1 MALKTIKGTASPP
14 PELHPRSAPIIE
26 RAPLPII
33 EVQGSMHLV
42 SYVNSAFCSL
52 LEKPRKDLIGKTF
65 AEIVPRGEECLPILD
80 QVYQTGEAVTIAKED
95 EFEAAHWLYSMWPA
109 LNEKNRPTGVI
120 IQLTKAA
127 KFRQDVTEV
136 NEALL
141 LAGLRQHEM
150 TEEAEH
156 LNEQLRNEIA
166 ERKEG
171 EK

>member
-33 EVQGSMHLV
+33 EVQGAEHLV

-65 AEIVPRGEECLPILD
+65 AEIVPKGEECVPILD
-80 QVYQTGEAVTIAKED
+80 RVYQTGEAVTIAKED
-95 EFEAAHWLYSMWPA
+95 ESEPARWLYAMWPA
-109 LNEKNRPTGVI
+109 LDENERPVGVI

-127 KFRQDVTEV
+127 Q
-136 NEALL
+136 
-141 LAGLRQHEM
+141 
-150 TEEAEH
+150 
-156 LNEQLRNEIA
+156 
-166 ERKEG
+166 
-171 EK
+171 